1 MASNLLRA
9 RRSSTCQGETH
20 ASHTLWSPRPGA
32 GRCRR
37 LGGVRRSAQAAAI
50 IKDNT
55 IVNVIPGLT
64 GFTTTGAMMTGLRVT
79 ANFSSGASQSL
90 LWATTGVNSGG
101 VSAANWGL
109 SLNGDSFN
117 TAWIFTLTAGT
128 LGSLLSLQLDG
139 TDALTVFDT
148 TDPSF
153 GTPDSAQGMDFDI
166 VGNAALN
173 AASIATY
180 TRVVAVSPN
189 GPIGDLYQT
198 LRVTFG
204 PNGTTTG
211 FSFMQDTDNDSRFTT
226 PEPGTMLLVGLAL
239 AAAGALRRRA

>member
-1 MASNLLRA
+1 MLRYPL
-9 RRSSTCQGETH
+9 Q
-20 ASHTLWSPRPGA
+20 
-32 GRCRR
+32 R
-37 LGGVRRSAQAAAI
+37 LATALAVSAFAVGTAHAAAI

-64 GFTTTGAMMTGLRVT
+64 GFATTGAQMTGLKVT
-79 ANFSSGASQSL
+79 ATFSSGFTQTL
-90 LWATTGVNSGG
+90 DWATTGATSGG
-101 VSAANWGL
+101 VTGTNWGL
-109 SLNGDSFN
+109 SLANDSFT
-117 TAWIFTLTAGT
+117 TAWVFTLTPGT
-128 LGSLLSLQLDG
+128 FGSLLSMVLDG

-148 TDPSF
+148 TNPSF

-180 TRVVAVSPN
+180 TKVVAVSPN
-189 GPIGDLYQT
+189 GFVGDLYQT

-211 FSFMQDTDNDSRFTT
+211 FSFMQDTDNDARFGT
-226 PEPGTMLLVGLAL
+226 PEPGTLALVGLAL
-239 AAAGALRRRA
+239 AAAGALRRKS